1 MLHIVKEKKS
11 NFFFYLIKKQTPP
24 STKPIMKCFFFL
36 KSSRLRKEG
45 HKTELDT
52 KPIDKELSRSKPNRE
67 FRRETKSVLVAV
79 VGLP

>member
-1 MLHIVKEKKS
+1 
-11 NFFFYLIKKQTPP
+11 
-24 STKPIMKCFFFL
+24 MKCFFFL